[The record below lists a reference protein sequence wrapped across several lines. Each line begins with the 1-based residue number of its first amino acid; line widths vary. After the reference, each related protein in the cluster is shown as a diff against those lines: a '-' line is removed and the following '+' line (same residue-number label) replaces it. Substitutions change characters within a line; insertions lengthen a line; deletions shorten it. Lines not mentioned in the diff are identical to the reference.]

1 MYKKIIISLLL
12 IVGVFGSTSLTHA
25 LPVESVGVTPS
36 QQTLSYATVPVYQN
50 GVQTGTTKAYTGSI
64 LVSVTNP
71 MEKSLCVTVPSTVSL
86 GGYTFPVAG
95 RSISGSGQWAGDNQI
110 CGTGNFQV
118 TVSIS
123 VKSTTGAPLNAGT
136 YTYPVTS
143 NSVGYQNLSA
153 ALIIPQVSY
162 YVTSYTV
169 APDNVATAKNFSHYF
184 YRCDVSQDASA
195 QGLGLPYLAGDY
207 RMCSIVPVSSNE
219 HTMWIEKS
227 FRNSSGDYVVQ
238 GGSGTGVV
246 ASSLPQ
252 YDATVSSVQSID
264 AMKTDNAGGM
274 ANPSWTPVTLY
285 KVSLNPVEGRIDCSV
300 SNVQSGTCMTSFS
313 GGSSVSVYSSSPVT
327 PDTSNADVLTISP
340 SSATLD
346 SNTSLVEFK
355 GVLTKKVYGGSSADI
370 NVTGLSATSWK
381 SSNPA
386 ILAPITNPN
395 GCYYT
400 SSGVRKSDC
409 TQEFKVISRPAVA
422 TPVSVTVESYGKAVS
437 AMVTVLPA
445 QKTITIQ
452 PERSSESFSGNSK
465 GVSKTNRVTI
475 NTSGISNAI
484 NVVVTPPPQNIP
496 LITYIA
502 TKYGTDNSGKIQ
514 RSGSDSSFAQD
525 LILTRTNTDP
535 TATTTGT
542 ITLTATDPVSGI
554 STSTTITITID
565 GPVLPSPGS
574 LQLLP
579 QIQSMHVAEKDLPK
593 TVFFDVTA
601 STTADCNSISY
612 VNGYL
617 PDTTSS
623 WVTPTRG
630 FGGNKCLTRFAIDL
644 PSNALNYLQ
653 QSNNSLTGV
662 TAGTATINGTTTIG
676 LAGFWVTVD
685 PTSIVSPLT
694 ANLAL
699 SKSGAKVNEVIT
711 AGLTSAGGTGVKT
724 YKINFG
730 DGTGDKV
737 GSSLSHAYAA
747 SGSYTVVGT
756 VTDANGVTATDSKVI
771 NINTVIVSGEGLSAN
786 LSVSPRTVDVGDS
799 VNAVL
804 SGSGGTGP
812 YTTYKIDFGDGTISN
827 TSSASNSYD
836 APGTYA
842 VTGTVTDSAST
853 TASKSVSVTVN
864 YPRITA
870 GIAITSPIP
879 QSRIIT
885 PDKVIVSVSA
895 SGGRG
900 AGTYRYSV
908 DFGDGSSPMVY
919 SNAGSGITNI
929 QHTYAAIS
937 SVTNYQIQV
946 TVTDVTGRA
955 VSDSASVALTA
966 YAPLVCTLNMNKSIG
981 LPPFHPT
988 FLVKTKG
995 GTESKFEIRINADGS
1010 GTTDRTYVSN
1020 PATATTTLSNYV
1032 YLNSGSYSPI
1042 ARVLDQDLIYNGFL
1056 MGTKNASTTC
1066 ATSTTVLSGSGGE
1079 TNPGL

>member
-1 MYKKIIISLLL
+1 MYKKTLFIIIALILVGSFFSAGSIRATTIGDNDPNAPLRILDVYVAPGGSAQVSLSAPRGTGFNSFKSFISECINTTAYSNIDGCYAWIGTGGASNSFVMAPGLDSKFFTADPNTL
-12 IVGVFGSTSLTHA
+12 SPSRWGQSFTIRAASYTPEGTYTGRVYYNAGRWGPNGYVPNAATCCVLDSLEFTIVVQKVPEPTPISVVRSGLVWSTSANPEFVTGGVNQTINGPQTNGSWASIMAGLTPNTTYHVRAYA
-25 LPVESVGVTPS
+25 LDNFGAYHYGNDVTFKTS
-36 QQTLSYATVPVYQN
+36 GERILSIKTGTTTAPFSGDSRNQSITVPVTITA
-50 GVQTGTTKAYTGSI
+50 TGFSNASEIIAEQSY
-64 LVSVTNP
+64 
-71 MEKSLCVTVPSTVSL
+71 
-86 GGYTFPVAG
+86 
-95 RSISGSGQWAGDNQI
+95 
-110 CGTGNFQV
+110 
-118 TVSIS
+118 
-123 VKSTTGAPLNAGT
+123 GAPLTKFLTNVN
-136 YTYPVTS
+136 YP
-143 NSVGYQNLSA
+143 
-153 ALIIPQVSY
+153 
-162 YVTSYTV
+162 
-169 APDNVATAKNFSHYF
+169 
-184 YRCDVSQDASA
+184 
-195 QGLGLPYLAGDY
+195 
-207 RMCSIVPVSSNE
+207 
-219 HTMWIEKS
+219 
-227 FRNSSGDYVVQ
+227 
-238 GGSGTGVV
+238 
-246 ASSLPQ
+246 
-252 YDATVSSVQSID
+252 
-264 AMKTDNAGGM
+264 
-274 ANPSWTPVTLY
+274 
-285 KVSLNPVEGRIDCSV
+285 
-300 SNVQSGTCMTSFS
+300 
-313 GGSSVSVYSSSPVT
+313 
-327 PDTSNADVLTISP
+327 
-340 SSATLD
+340 
-346 SNTSLVEFK
+346 
-355 GVLTKKVYGGSSADI
+355 
-370 NVTGLSATSWK
+370 
-381 SSNPA
+381 
-386 ILAPITNPN
+386 
-395 GCYYT
+395 
-400 SSGVRKSDC
+400 
-409 TQEFKVISRPAVA
+409 
-422 TPVSVTVESYGKAVS
+422 
-437 AMVTVLPA
+437 
-445 QKTITIQ
+445 
-452 PERSSESFSGNSK
+452 
-465 GVSKTNRVTI
+465 TI
-475 NTSGISNAI
+475 NTSSSIVNGATTLTINKSLTIVRNGENPTSDIIGDIRLTAFSTDGTATATPI
-484 NVVVTPPPQNIP
+484 NVKV
-496 LITYIA
+496 
-502 TKYGTDNSGKIQ
+502 
-514 RSGSDSSFAQD
+514 
-525 LILTRTNTDP
+525 
-535 TATTTGT
+535 
-542 ITLTATDPVSGI
+542 
-554 STSTTITITID
+554 TID
-565 GPVLPSPGS
+565 GPILPPGD

-579 QIQSMHVAEKDLPK
+579 RLQSMHVAERDLPK
-593 TVFFDVTA
+593 TVSFDVTA

-617 PDTTSS
+617 PDTTSG
-623 WVTPTRG
+623 WVTPMRG
-630 FGGNKCLTRFAIDL
+630 FGGNKCLTRFSIDL
-644 PSNALNYLQ
+644 PANALSHLKQ
-653 QSNNSLTGV
+653 FNNSLTGV
-662 TAGTATINGTTTIG
+662 TAGTATINGTTTTG